1 MNWNILVARG
11 EESKRDSLS
20 SGERNGNSLNR
31 NMFHIAGSWEK
42 EERRFNSIEVILDKV
57 AESYTIEGESPVIE
71 KVTHE
76 SFYPE

>member
-31 NMFHIAGSWEK
+31 HILHMTGSWEK
-42 EERRFNSIEVILDKV
+42 KERKFNSIVVILDKV

-71 KVTHE
+71 RVTHE
-76 SFYPE
+76 FFYPE